1 MKFIAKIIAPI
12 RRAITWFKNTRLRV
26 KILSGAIL
34 VFVLIGL
41 GFSLSGSSDEKKDT
55 ESLPTVKV
63 QSARDIA
70 TTLDPLPLVGNVRS
84 STEATVLTEAS
95 GRVVGVYA
103 SLGQFVGRGALI
115 AEIENSSERASVL
128 QAEANLA
135 RVAGSSEDQQLESAA
150 AGLASA
156 QESSLATILSAF
168 ATTQD
173 AIRQKADQTFTNP
186 TNVAA
191 QYTLNTTDSALEGRI
206 ESERA
211 NIQRILNRQ
220 QASGAVLTTQSNLD
234 AELAL
239 TLEEMKSVRAYLDL
253 LVDSINKAIPDSEN
267 SASDIAAL
275 QTSVT
280 AGRTSVIA
288 TISSI
293 ASSKEALAAKRAALE
308 VAENSLEQSSQG
320 ETRQDVL
327 AAEAS
332 LAAARAQLEKKRIR
346 APFSGTINS
355 LPLEVGSF
363 VSTFE
368 PAVTIANNGILEV
381 RTYITE
387 RDKEFVSVGQVV
399 TSVNGITGV
408 ITSVAPALDPIT
420 KRIEVRIALD
430 ENSGDITNGQSLRLL
445 VERKD
450 ASVEVTTPIVPLTA
464 ITFQGNDPYVF
475 GVSTENTLIALP
487 VELGTIIGERIEV
500 FGIDIDL
507 PIVVDARGFIAGEK
521 VTVE

>member
-1 MKFIAKIIAPI
+1 MKFISKALASIK
-12 RRAITWFKNTRLRV
+12 RAINWLKNTRLRV
-26 KILSGAIL
+26 KVIAGAVL
-34 VFVLIGL
+34 VFVLIGIGFNL
-41 GFSLSGSSDEKKDT
+41 GGSTEDERA
-55 ESLPTVKV
+55 ENSIPTVELK
-63 QSARDIA
+63 SAREIA
-70 TTLDPLPLVGNVRS
+70 TSLDPLPLVGNVRS
-84 STEATVLTEAS
+84 TTEATVLTEAA
-95 GRVVGVYA
+95 GRITGVYA

-135 RVAGSSEDQQLESAA
+135 RVVGSSEDQQLESAA
-150 AGLASA
+150 AGLRSA
-156 QESSLATILSAF
+156 QESSLATILSAY
-168 ATTQD
+168 ATVQD

-191 QYTLNTTDSALEGRI
+191 EYVLNTTDSALEGRI

-220 QASGAVLTTQSNLD
+220 QQSGAVLTTSSNLD
-234 AELAL
+234 AELTLA
-239 TLEEMKSVRAYLDL
+239 LEEMKSVRAYLDL
-253 LVDSINKAIPDSEN
+253 LVDSISKAVPDSEN
-267 SASDIAAL
+267 SASDITTF
-275 QTSVT
+275 QTNVT
-280 AGRTSVIA
+280 AGRSSIIG

-293 ASSKEALAAKRAALE
+293 ATSKENLAAKRAALE
-308 VAENSLEQSSQG
+308 VAENSLESSG
-320 ETRQDVL
+320 GAKRQDVL

-332 LAAARAQLEKKRIR
+332 LAAARAALEKKRVR
-346 APFSGTINS
+346 APFAGTINS
-355 LPLEVGSF
+355 LPLEVGEF

-387 RDKEFVSVGQVV
+387 RDKEFVSVGQEV
-399 TSVNGITGV
+399 TSVSGITGT

-430 ENSGDITNGQSLRLL
+430 EESGEITNGQSLRLL

-450 ASVEVTTPIVPLTA
+450 TNVEVTTPFVPLTA
-464 ITFQGNDPYVF
+464 ISFEGNDPYVF

-500 FGIDIDL
+500 IGIDVDL
-507 PIVVDARGFIAGEK
+507 PIVVDARGFIAGQK
-521 VTVE
+521 VNTQ